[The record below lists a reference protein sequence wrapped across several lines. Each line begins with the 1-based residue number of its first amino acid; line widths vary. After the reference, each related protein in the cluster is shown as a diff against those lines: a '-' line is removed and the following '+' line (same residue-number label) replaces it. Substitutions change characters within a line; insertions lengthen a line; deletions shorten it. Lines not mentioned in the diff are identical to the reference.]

1 MFAVDAIFFD
11 IDGTLVDD
19 RIDIVN
25 AMNYT
30 LRQLGLKEKPPHL
43 IVSYVGT
50 GVSDLIR
57 KSLGEDKADLT
68 EEGVRLYG
76 DYYIKHPADEAKLY
90 PHVKETLEYFR
101 NKRKLILTNRYAKFA
116 DPVLKKTGI
125 RDYFEEIIGGDDEN
139 CLKPSA
145 CVLDNLL
152 PKLKIDKA
160 RSIMVG
166 DMAIDVLMGK
176 NSGVATC
183 WVSYGLGRPEEV
195 SPLKPD
201 YTIDDIAKLKGI
213 VK

>member
-30 LRQLGLKEKPPHL
+30 LRRLGLKEKPPQL
-43 IVSYVGT
+43 IVSYVGA

-57 KSLGEDKADLT
+57 KSLGEDKADFT

-76 DYYIKHPADEAKLY
+76 DYYIKHPADEARLY

-116 DPVLKKTGI
+116 EPVLKKTGI
-125 RDYFEEIIGGDDEN
+125 RDYFEDVIGGDDEN

-145 CVLDNLL
+145 CVLDSLL
-152 PKLKIDKA
+152 PRLKIDKA

-166 DMAIDVLMGK
+166 DMAIDVMMGK
-176 NSGVATC
+176 NSGIKTC

-195 SPLKPD
+195 SELKPD
-201 YTIDDIAKLKGI
+201 YTIDDIAKLKKI
-213 VK
+213 IK